1 MKKFLN
7 KKILFIFALFLF
19 FVFINC
25 NPVSAEG
32 VLITSETYNKSFIDS
47 HTDIGQSPFDAVGK
61 IVDYIAANNECYF
74 DNEVSEAIMKSK
86 KESSGGA
93 GGNED
98 VDELFYEALKYVIE
112 VGQASNSMIQ
122 RRFGVGYNRAGRLVQ
137 EMEDMGFVSKF
148 EGAKPRQVLISMAE
162 YELVHE
168 IQNLCRNNQMR
179 DIFFDE
185 IETDDVQKHWGF
197 TNYSI
202 SQLISFTPKELANIE
217 QLQRRTTNTEM
228 KDELGRTVEKIKSF
242 NRKNIN
248 SIEKNIELIMQ
259 TEGYAVRQMPQYKIS
274 LEMLGIVRE
283 AVQFSKMVNGVYH
296 EKERLLEPLGM
307 IYGEKIY
314 LVAREKAKGDGIYTY
329 LLHKFD
335 NLKLTEKVF
344 DKGDF
349 NLQEHTNKS
358 FGVFQ
363 GAILDVKLSFSPELA
378 QEASQYNFHPTQKGK
393 WNEDGTYNVSFKAS
407 GSKEIIWHVFKWG
420 AGCKILSPKSLQKDY
435 KKYLQDC
442 LNNI

>member
-1 MKKFLN
+1 
-7 KKILFIFALFLF
+7 
-19 FVFINC
+19 
-25 NPVSAEG
+25 
-32 VLITSETYNKSFIDS
+32 
-47 HTDIGQSPFDAVGK
+47 
-61 IVDYIAANNECYF
+61 
-74 DNEVSEAIMKSK
+74 
-86 KESSGGA
+86 
-93 GGNED
+93 
-98 VDELFYEALKYVIE
+98 
-112 VGQASNSMIQ
+112 
-122 RRFGVGYNRAGRLVQ
+122 
-137 EMEDMGFVSKF
+137 MED
-148 EGAKPRQVLISMAE
+148 KPRYSRVSDILDLAIFMPSKMQGVTINEIAE
-162 YELVHE
+162 RYNVSRRTAE
-168 IQNLCRNNQMR
+168 RMR
-179 DIFFDE
+179 DSLTCIFPQIDE

-197 TNYSI
+197 SNYSI

-217 QLQRRTTNTEM
+217 QLQRRTTNSEM

-274 LEMLGIVRE
+274 LEMLAVVRE
-283 AVQFSKMVNGVYH
+283 AVQFSKMVTGVYH
-296 EKERLLEPLGM
+296 DKERLLEPLGM

-314 LVAREKAKGDGIYTY
+314 LVAREKAKGEEIYTY
-329 LLHKFD
+329 LLHKFE
-335 NLKLTEKVF
+335 NLKLTDKVF

-363 GAILDVKLSFSPELA
+363 GEILDVKLSFAPELA
-378 QEASQYNFHPTQKGK
+378 PEASQYDFHPTQKGK
-393 WNEDGTYNVSFKAS
+393 LEEDGSYTVKFKAS
-407 GSKEIIWHVFKWG
+407 GSKEIIWHVFRWG